1 MHLLPSL
8 LLFWSL
14 NGHATQLKVSNAQA
28 RLAEKVV
35 TQVLNES
42 ESALKILKQAL
53 PDGLS
58 SIEIEQ
64 RLGWNTNRNLRS
76 LRHALALGFKSSWS
90 TTPKWQ
96 IEFAGNPQLQLDSD
110 LPFEVQRL
118 EPLSPDERQAANEVI
133 LRFWDGDPK
142 NQTGAIDQFIQEL
155 RSALARESELKT
167 KKFVEIKKNPTGSRS
182 ILRPLFVDESLG
194 QNASLLLDQ
203 LNASR
208 RLSSAEAR
216 VNAAFAISDALWLD
230 HRFRAWQ
237 QFQVENRI
245 RLWALL
251 FANRSLAF
259 LDKAQYQRSDLDCQL
274 PNIIKTAIGDI
285 EKFINQL
292 TETRIRLQT
301 AMGISRF
308 DSLVGQ
314 LDSEAILEEYSH
326 LIDFILVEDPS
337 LRAAG
342 EDWKGRRARKD
353 ALLFL
358 FDSSINLAM
367 AAPLLMFFAP
377 ETFLVASGAGLARAA
392 SSIFF
397 IGIFQAAG
405 KNLDARIKRDKIIRM
420 SKAAWLMQLTAEDD
434 FNSHEIFDAE
444 TRLLESQ
451 ETDILKIRAAQAEV
465 KRSNLLLGSLLAPA
479 FIRPKLLLKFVRDLK
494 P

>member
-118 EPLSPDERQAANEVI
+118 EPLTPGEIQTANEAI
-133 LRFWDGDPK
+133 LRFWDGDSK
-142 NQTGAIDQFIQEL
+142 GQLGSIDQFIQEL
-155 RSALARESELKT
+155 HLALA
-167 KKFVEIKKNPTGSRS
+167 KNPELNSKIFFQVQNPNASGA
-182 ILRPLFVDESLG
+182 ILRPRFVDESLG
-194 QNASLLLDQ
+194 QNSSLLLRQ
-203 LNASR
+203 LLSTRQLASP
-208 RLSSAEAR
+208 EAR

-274 PNIIKTAIGDI
+274 PNIIKTAIRDI

-292 TETRIRLQT
+292 TEIRIRLQT